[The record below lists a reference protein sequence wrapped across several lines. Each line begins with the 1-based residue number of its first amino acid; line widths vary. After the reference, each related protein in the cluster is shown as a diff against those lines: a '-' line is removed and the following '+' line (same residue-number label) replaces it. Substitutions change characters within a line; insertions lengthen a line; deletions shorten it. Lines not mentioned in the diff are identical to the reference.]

1 MIYFYL
7 ITINTQPKKQR
18 ERDDL
23 ILYIFM
29 SFRTY
34 VRNLYSWAWRF
45 LPLVE
50 MTGVYKTRQ

>member
-29 SFRTY
+29 SFGVSQTRLPRTY
-34 VRNLYSWAWRF
+34 VRNLYS
-45 LPLVE
+45 
-50 MTGVYKTRQ
+50 